1 MKHGWAC
8 LAAALCILPVSSVF
22 ADLTLYIN
30 KADKT
35 FSFDGS
41 TTTVASIGDIEWES
55 SSMVQS
61 IDAAEIPNLKTPD
74 FQLYSAEFNA
84 EHGFLSIYIATNSHN
99 ENVIV
104 NGTGDWQSY
113 AAWNGASCLEDMIGS
128 QFTSG
133 NGSAP
138 ISVVQY
144 SAVPEPAACAGFAGI
159 AALGLAF
166 ASRRIRR
173 KKQNQASVVQAV

>member
-8 LAAALCILPVSSVF
+8 LAAVLCILPASSAL
-22 ADLTLYIN
+22 ADITLYIN
-30 KADKT
+30 TADKT

-41 TTTVASIGDIEWES
+41 TTTVASLGDIGWES

-61 IDAAEIPNLKTPD
+61 IDAAEITNLKTPD
-74 FQLYSAEFNA
+74 FQLFSAEFNA
-84 EHGFLSIYIATNSHN
+84 EHGFLSIYIATNSHS
-99 ENVIV
+99 ENVTV

-113 AAWNGASCLEDMIGS
+113 AWWNGASCLEDMIGS

-133 NGSAP
+133 NGAAS

-159 AALGLAF
+159 AGLGAAF
-166 ASRRIRR
+166 VARRIRR
-173 KKQNQASVVQAV
+173 KKQD